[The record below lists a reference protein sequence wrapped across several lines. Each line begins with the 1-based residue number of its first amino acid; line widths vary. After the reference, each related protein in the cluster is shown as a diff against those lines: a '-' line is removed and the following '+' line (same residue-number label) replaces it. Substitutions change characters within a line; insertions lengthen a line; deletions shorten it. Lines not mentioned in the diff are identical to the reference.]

1 MENRKKIWRWVLLYL
16 VIIVT
21 FLLFDLLFLDGA
33 FRRDLMA
40 SFVQEGMD
48 QVEALRILG
57 APEYMLGLISKFALP
72 FGKRL
77 YLSVYEVVLGVNPDD
92 YFLRGAYLPIIMAAV
107 AGLEA
112 VWYLLRTHRAKRKE
126 ALTACNI
133 EGNTL

>member
-57 APEYMLGLISKFALP
+57 APEYMFGKTSKFALP
-72 FGKRL
+72 FGNQMGYRALVGSEGK
-77 YLSVYEVVLGVNPDD
+77 LSLG
-92 YFLRGAYLPIIMAAV
+92 G
-107 AGLEA
+107 
-112 VWYLLRTHRAKRKE
+112 
-126 ALTACNI
+126 CS
-133 EGNTL
+133 